1 MEVLCVT
8 SRSSKSSM
16 FFPFRQLEMEKCV
29 SFESHGASLMAQ
41 KVKSLAAMQE
51 TGVRSL
57 SQEDL
62 LEKGMATHSLF
73 LPGKLHGWR
82 SLAGCIGHGVTKSQT

>member
-1 MEVLCVT
+1 MEVLYVT
-8 SRSSKSSM
+8 SRSGKSSM
-16 FFPFRQLEMEKCV
+16 FFPFCQLEMEKYV

-41 KVKSLAAMQE
+41 KVKNLAAMQE

-62 LEKGMATHSLF
+62 LEKRMAIDFNILAWKI
-73 LPGKLHGWR
+73 LWR
-82 SLAGCIGHGVTKSQT
+82 EELQSMGS

>member
-8 SRSSKSSM
+8 SRSGKFSV
-16 FFPFRQLEMEKCV
+16 FFPFCQLEMEKYV

-41 KVKSLAAMQE
+41 KVKNLAAMQE

-62 LEKGMATHSLF
+62 LEKRMATHSLF

-82 SLAGCIGHGVTKSQT
+82 RLAG

>member
-1 MEVLCVT
+1 
-8 SRSSKSSM
+8 
-16 FFPFRQLEMEKCV
+16 MEKKY
-29 SFESHGASLMAQ
+29 SLHKTKARPQVAQ
-41 KVKSLAAMQE
+41 MVKSLPTMQE
-51 TGVRSL
+51 TWVRSL